1 MLRPDPILLFA
12 FSFAIWEQ
20 NCSAVD
26 QEPKQSLYE
35 QVSQNEDMW
44 KAGKTSEY
52 YQRATE
58 IIKDIKGAAASGR
71 TNLNEVAATLLDN
84 LLSKEVRIEE
94 VDDHFEVEDLSAMER
109 VAGYLNLRQASSAN
123 ERQRVGRLLSR
134 YLGRIRKEL
143 IPDFKPNPTVQN
155 VIPPPGTPG
164 PMIAGMDPDAID
176 DPVAKAKYKAAIR
189 QNHLDAVQNGRQL
202 FLARCDVIAREQIIN
217 YLVEATNAGALTS
230 ADLAECVKSATL
242 TEDEKKEVASKTAAK

>member
-1 MLRPDPILLFA
+1 MSRCTWDDGAGACACASWPEPRPASTTAALKSPCTAWRDDSRTTRNCGVWSRNWKANCLMLRPDPILLFA

-176 DPVAKAKYKAAIR
+176 DPVA
-189 QNHLDAVQNGRQL
+189 
-202 FLARCDVIAREQIIN
+202 
-217 YLVEATNAGALTS
+217 
-230 ADLAECVKSATL
+230 
-242 TEDEKKEVASKTAAK
+242 